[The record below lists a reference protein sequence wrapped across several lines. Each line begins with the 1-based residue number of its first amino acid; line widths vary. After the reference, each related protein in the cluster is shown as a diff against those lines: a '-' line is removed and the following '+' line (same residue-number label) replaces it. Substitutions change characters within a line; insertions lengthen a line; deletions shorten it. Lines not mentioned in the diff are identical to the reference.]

1 MTLYQVYSIIKPSQ
15 PHPAKAML
23 WGGAGG
29 GVKRQWDKRLSL
41 SLPNGTCRALTGV
54 PHMNEN
60 RDKNQCPMPNY

>member
-1 MTLYQVYSIIKPSQ
+1 
-15 PHPAKAML
+15 ML